1 MIELLNYEILKDNGA
16 SKMKFWF
23 RNLSDV
29 EIDSQIRF
37 IELPFRSYSKVHH
50 LKLKPGVNHW
60 VMLEMRTAQD
70 KGAGFYAG
78 FNCGTDVEIKVA
90 GNLKFKISL
99 PWTITNLDLRK
110 GLHKNSSIH
119 KNKFWLIGDSH
130 TNYNTHASED
140 LVTTEKY
147 DIVSVAHSGL
157 SLSRFLN
164 SDWKRFFNTIPIWE
178 EDVIALE
185 FGRVDLGMSIHK
197 RAERKNISVNFLL
210 KEVLQKYSN
219 FINDFKNHYGNELI
233 IIAPNRPTKDG
244 WDELKRPITDSFNRV
259 NLWNEMNSYL
269 SDFAKIYGFKYWDYK
284 EMYTDNDGTIKNEI
298 LIEKDFHINIKE
310 PMLTDLKYKIQ
321 TFL

>member
-1 MIELLNYEILKDNGA
+1 M
-16 SKMKFWF
+16 
-23 RNLSDV
+23 
-29 EIDSQIRF
+29 
-37 IELPFRSYSKVHH
+37 
-50 LKLKPGVNHW
+50 
-60 VMLEMRTAQD
+60 
-70 KGAGFYAG
+70 
-78 FNCGTDVEIKVA
+78 
-90 GNLKFKISL
+90 
-99 PWTITNLDLRK
+99 
-110 GLHKNSSIH
+110 
-119 KNKFWLIGDSH
+119 
-130 TNYNTHASED
+130 
-140 LVTTEKY
+140 
-147 DIVSVAHSGL
+147 
-157 SLSRFLN
+157 
-164 SDWKRFFNTIPIWE
+164 
-178 EDVIALE
+178 
-185 FGRVDLGMSIHK
+185 VDLGMSIHK